1 MQQLNLKQRTR
12 GSKIAIEVEVPTMA
26 ESTVKLTTK
35 DLKSLLQPIT
45 NVLPRGQKLIFKE
58 VLELAGNASKHL
70 KVKRITPRNLQLVI
84 RGDEELDT
92 LIKGIIAGGGVIPH
106 IHKSLILTVG
116 TSLSCGGITRLINR
130 WLNAPSQYVLPTF
143 DE

>member
-1 MQQLNLKQRTR
+1 MTE
-12 GSKIAIEVEVPTMA
+12 A
-26 ESTVKLTTK
+26 TVKLTIKLGGRLISLSVSPDDTTK

-70 KVKRITPRNLQLVI
+70 KVKRITPKNLQLAI
-84 RGDEELDT
+84 RGDEELHT
-92 LIKGIIAGGGVIPH
+92 LIKGTIAGGGVIPH

-116 TSLSCGGITRLINR
+116 ISLSCGGVTLQTLDTYILH
-130 WLNAPSQYVLPTF
+130 TF

>member
-12 GSKIAIEVEVPTMA
+12 ETKLAIEVEVPTMA
-26 ESTVKLTTK
+26 ESTVKLTIKLGGKSIPLSVSPDATTK

-58 VLELAGNASKHL
+58 VLELAGNASKDL
-70 KVKRITPRNLQLVI
+70 KVKRINPRHLQLLI

-92 LIKGIIAGGGVIPH
+92 H
-106 IHKSLILTVG
+106 
-116 TSLSCGGITRLINR
+116 TRR
-130 WLNAPSQYVLPTF
+130 
-143 DE
+143 